1 MTALAIQSIG
11 AITAGGPNAARTMGA
26 IHARI
31 QLFGD
36 TKLAGPAGDRI
47 TGALT
52 PLGPKLRGAARV
64 AALGTLALEECAAA
78 APESPIARPLIVC
91 APTADELGA
100 PEGEL
105 LDRIL
110 AAAAFPIDR
119 ARSRIIARGKEALPE
134 ALTLVDTLLRGRQV
148 PGCYLLGAD
157 SLVTPERLRRL
168 AADDLL
174 VDGVNSDGFI
184 PGEGAAALLLIP
196 HIDRATKAT
205 IAGLGTARDGGLAK
219 GDPATGQAIGQAL
232 EQAIAHARVKVAQI
246 SLATNDLSGRYALF
260 EELSLAAARPPL
272 ATMRRLKMI
281 QPALATG
288 EIGAASGVLSLAALT
303 FYLECEVAKEAA
315 VALFTS
321 EGAGR
326 TAAVLVRE
334 KR

>member
-1 MTALAIQSIG
+1 M
-11 AITAGGPNAARTMGA
+11 
-26 IHARI
+26 
-31 QLFGD
+31 
-36 TKLAGPAGDRI
+36 
-47 TGALT
+47 
-52 PLGPKLRGAARV
+52 
-64 AALGTLALEECAAA
+64 
-78 APESPIARPLIVC
+78 
-91 APTADELGA
+91 
-100 PEGEL
+100 
-105 LDRIL
+105 
-110 AAAAFPIDR
+110 
-119 ARSRIIARGKEALPE
+119 
-134 ALTLVDTLLRGRQV
+134 

>member
-1 MTALAIQSIG
+1 MTTLAIQSFG
-11 AITAGGPNAARTMGA
+11 AVTAAGPNAARTMGA

-31 QLFGD
+31 QLFGE
-36 TKLAGPAGDRI
+36 TKLEGPAGDPI

-52 PLGPKLRGAARV
+52 PLAPKLRGAARV
-64 AALGTLALEECAAA
+64 AALGIVALDECAVA

-91 APTADELGA
+91 APTPADLGA

-110 AAAAFPIDR
+110 AQAAYPIDR
-119 ARSRIIARGKEALPE
+119 TRSRIIARGKEALLE
-134 ALTLVDTLLRGRQV
+134 ALTLADAMLRGRQV

-157 SLVTPERLRRL
+157 SLVTPVRLRRL
-168 AADDLL
+168 AADGLL
-174 VDGVNSDGFI
+174 VDGVNSDGFV
-184 PGEGAAALLLIP
+184 PGEGAAALLVVP
-196 HIDRATKAT
+196 HLDRATKAT
-205 IAGLGTARDGGLAK
+205 IAGLGSARDPGLAK
-219 GDPATGQAIGQAL
+219 GDPSTGQAIGQAL
-232 EQAIAHARVKVAQI
+232 RQAIADARVKAAHI
-246 SLATNDLSGRYALF
+246 SVATNDLSGRYALF

-272 ATMRRLKMI
+272 AAMRGLKMI

-303 FYLECEVAKEAA
+303 FFLERGVADEAA

-321 EGAGR
+321 EGAAR